1 MNKDLI
7 TPDVLAERWNLNPT
21 TLSQWRWNGRG
32 PQYLKLGRRVM
43 YRIQDVEAFEEQQ
56 VRRDT
61 SQGFTQQQADQF
73 PQSAQQP
80 LVA

>member
-1 MNKDLI
+1 MMNKDLI
-7 TPDVLAERWNLNPT
+7 TPEILAQRWNLNPT

-43 YRIQDVEAFEEQQ
+43 YRLEDIEAFEEQQ

-61 SQGFTQQQADQF
+61 SQDYIKQQM
-73 PQSAQQP
+73 
-80 LVA
+80 VV

>member
-1 MNKDLI
+1 MNKDLM
-7 TPDVLAERWNLNPT
+7 TPETLAERWNLNPT

-61 SQGFTQQQADQF
+61 SQGFVQQSSQH
-73 PQSAQQP
+73 S